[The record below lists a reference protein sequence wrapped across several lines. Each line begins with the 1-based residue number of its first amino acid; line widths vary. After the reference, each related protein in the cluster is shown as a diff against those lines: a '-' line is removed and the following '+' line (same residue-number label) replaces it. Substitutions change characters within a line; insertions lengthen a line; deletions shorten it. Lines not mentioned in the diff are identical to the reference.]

1 VNISEKYSNPPPSSI
16 LLGARLSMQSDF
28 HPISPPALERTTP
41 MQKLLFLFLKQ

>member
-1 VNISEKYSNPPPSSI
+1 MFQSTPV
-16 LLGARLSMQSDF
+16 LLGALSMQSDS